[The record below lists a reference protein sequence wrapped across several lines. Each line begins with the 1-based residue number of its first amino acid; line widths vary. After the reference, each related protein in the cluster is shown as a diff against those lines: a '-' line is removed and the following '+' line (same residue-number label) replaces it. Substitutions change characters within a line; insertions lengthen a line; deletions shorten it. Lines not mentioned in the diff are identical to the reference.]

1 MNLLERFLFD
11 EFCTHCGER
20 VVDDFGYVCDLCFYS
35 LRPEPA
41 FRSVEGLD
49 GVFTFAPY
57 DGVGR
62 TILDLIKFKGA
73 KKLIPPLA
81 KLVSP
86 TLRRFVSET
95 SPDLVSFVPTHPL
108 RVWFSRGFDQTA
120 EFLKATGLDFVR
132 LFNRRWVPKRPLALL
147 KGKDRKVHIK
157 GSFVFSF
164 RPLEALKG
172 KRILIVDD
180 VITTGSTA
188 GELAFLLHSV
198 GVREVYLFAIF
209 DGGK

>member
-11 EFCTHCGER
+11 EFCVHCGER
-20 VVDDFGYVCDLCFYS
+20 VVGDFGYVCDLCLYS
-35 LRPEPA
+35 LRTEPA

-62 TILDLIKFKGA
+62 TLLDLIKFKGV
-73 KKLIPPLA
+73 KRLITPLA
-81 KLVSP
+81 ELAFP
-86 TLRRFVSET
+86 TLRRVIAEV

-108 RVWFSRGFDQTA
+108 RVWFSRGFDQTE
-120 EFLKATGLDFVR
+120 EFLKATGLEFER
-132 LFNRRWVPKRPLALL
+132 LFKRRWIPKRPLALL
-147 KGKDRKVHIK
+147 KGRQRKAHVK
-157 GSFVFSF
+157 GNFTLSF

-172 KRILIVDD
+172 KRVLVVDD

-188 GELAFLLHSV
+188 GELAYLLRSV

-209 DGGK
+209 DGGR